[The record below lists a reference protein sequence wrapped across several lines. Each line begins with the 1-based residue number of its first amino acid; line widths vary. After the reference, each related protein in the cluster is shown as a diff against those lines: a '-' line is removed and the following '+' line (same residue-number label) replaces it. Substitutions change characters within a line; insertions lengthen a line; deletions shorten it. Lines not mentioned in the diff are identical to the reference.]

1 MEDLF
6 EDLTQLKSSLLN
18 ILDMLLKEEHVLP
31 FELVFNYLILFNLA
45 LSEVKNMVVFVFGVK
60 IVNKPLSIWKVVF
73 IKFHLCA

>member
-18 ILDMLLKEEHVLP
+18 ILDMLLKEKHVLP

-45 LSEVKNMVVFVFGVK
+45 FSEVKNMVVFVV
-60 IVNKPLSIWKVVF
+60 W
-73 IKFHLCA
+73 

>member
-18 ILDMLLKEEHVLP
+18 ILDMLLKEKHVLP

-45 LSEVKNMVVFVFGVK
+45 FSEVKNMVVFVFGVK

>member
-18 ILDMLLKEEHVLP
+18 ILDMLLKEKHVLP

-45 LSEVKNMVVFVFGVK
+45 LSKVKNMVVFVFGVK

>member
-18 ILDMLLKEEHVLP
+18 ILNMLLEEEHVLP
-31 FELVFNYLILFNLA
+31 FELVFNYLIFFNLA
-45 LSEVKNMVVFVFGVK
+45 LSEVKNMVVFLFGVK